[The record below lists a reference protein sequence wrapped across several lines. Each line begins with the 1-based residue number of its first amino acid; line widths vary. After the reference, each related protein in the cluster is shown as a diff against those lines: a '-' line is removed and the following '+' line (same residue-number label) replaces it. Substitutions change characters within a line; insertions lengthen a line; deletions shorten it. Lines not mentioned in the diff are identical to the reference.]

1 MISSPSMDEPVRVF
15 EHSQLPVGD
24 KLKEVHFRRLV
35 KYNERHGNVFFAVG
49 HNRIY
54 FRNYVGVIQVG
65 SLTIEILPKAD
76 NLPDKDQ
83 DVSKWQRA
91 LVEMI
96 RRSGLIRLT
105 SLSDAMLR
113 THSATLLDIFFKSF
127 LSEVEQLAH
136 HGLVR
141 KYRKNQDNLTTL
153 KGRLLFQKQI
163 TLNLVHRERFY
174 TEHVHYDRNNPFNQI
189 LGTALDILIL
199 TSSNPHLTAQA
210 RNLALSF
217 EDVDR
222 INAAEVTFTR
232 LQYTRN
238 TERYRRAVQLA
249 RLIILNYCPD
259 VRSGGE
265 DVLAILFD
273 MNDLFERYVYA
284 QLKRAEALNSEQKVS
299 FRAQVRQPFWRT
311 ERIRKH
317 IRPDI
322 IAEIGQG
329 HDQKR
334 VVIDTKWK
342 IPRDGKPSDT
352 DLHQMY
358 TYNIQFGAKQSL
370 LLYPGTSG
378 ACDVQGCFEQ
388 PVHFSEIGDNS
399 CGMCF
404 VELFDTEGKLL
415 GEKMGNMIIDRLRHI

>member
-1 MISSPSMDEPVRVF
+1 MNKLVQVF

-76 NLPDKDQ
+76 NSSNNDQTTKD
-83 DVSKWQRA
+83 KWQRA

-96 RRSGLIRLT
+96 RKSGLIRLT
-105 SLSDAMLR
+105 SLTDAMLS
-113 THSATLLDIFFKSF
+113 THSARLLDIFFKSF

-163 TLNLVHRERFY
+163 TLNLVRRERFY

-217 EDVDR
+217 EDIDR
-222 INAAEVTFTR
+222 IKASEITFSR
-232 LQYTRN
+232 LNYTRN
-238 TERYRRAVQLA
+238 TERYRRAIQLA

-273 MNDLFERYVYA
+273 MNNLFERYVYA
-284 QLKRAEALNSEQKVS
+284 QLKRAEAMNSEQNVS
-299 FRAQVRQPFWRT
+299 FRAQVQQPFWKTDRV
-311 ERIRKH
+311 RKH

-342 IPRDGKPSDT
+342 IPRDGKPADT

-358 TYNIQFGAKQSL
+358 AYNIQFGAKQSL
-370 LLYPGTSG
+370 LLYPRTSST
-378 ACDVQGCFEQ
+378 CDIQGCFEQ
-388 PVHFSEIGDNS
+388 PVHFSEIGNNS

-404 VELFDTEGKLL
+404 VELFDQDAKLL
-415 GEKMGNMIIDRLRHI
+415 GERMGNEIIDRLRHI

>member
-1 MISSPSMDEPVRVF
+1 
-15 EHSQLPVGD
+15 
-24 KLKEVHFRRLV
+24 
-35 KYNERHGNVFFAVG
+35 
-49 HNRIY
+49 
-54 FRNYVGVIQVG
+54 
-65 SLTIEILPKAD
+65 
-76 NLPDKDQ
+76 
-83 DVSKWQRA
+83 
-91 LVEMI
+91 MI

-105 SLSDAMLR
+105 SLTDAMLR
-113 THSATLLDIFFKSF
+113 SRSATLLDIFFKSF

-141 KYRKNQDNLTTL
+141 KYRKNQDNLTIL
-153 KGRLLFQKQI
+153 KGRLLFRKQI

-189 LGTALDILIL
+189 LVTALNILIL
-199 TSSNPHLTAQA
+199 TSSNPHLTALA

-222 INAAEVTFTR
+222 INATETTFTR

-284 QLKRAEALNSEQKVS
+284 QLKRAEAINSEQNVF
-299 FRAQVRQPFWRT
+299 FRAQVQQPFWRA

-322 IAEIGQG
+322 IAEIGRGQK
-329 HDQKR
+329 QKR

-342 IPRDGKPSDT
+342 IPRNGKPADA

-358 TYNIQFGAKQSL
+358 AYSIQFGASQSL
-370 LLYPGTSG
+370 LLYPRTSG
-378 ACDVQGCFEQ
+378 ACDVQGRFEQ
-388 PVHFSEIGDNS
+388 PVHFSEIGNYS

-404 VELFDTEGKLL
+404 VELFDEEDRLL
-415 GEKMGNMIIDRLRHI
+415 GEKMGNEIIERLRQI